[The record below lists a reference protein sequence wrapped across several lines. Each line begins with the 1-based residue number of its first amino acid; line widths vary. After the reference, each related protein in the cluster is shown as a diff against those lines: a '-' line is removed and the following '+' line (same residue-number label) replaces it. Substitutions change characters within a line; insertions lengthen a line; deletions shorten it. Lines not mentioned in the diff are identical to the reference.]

1 MGTASG
7 STRTSPVPGRQRATT
22 RTSVA
27 RQIKDQRRG
36 YARAVLQALART
48 QHGRPTAQVQ
58 RSSRRPPLDRQIAS
72 TCDRHRRRT
81 TRRTDLTQT

>member
-1 MGTASG
+1 
-7 STRTSPVPGRQRATT
+7 VPGRQRATT

-58 RSSRRPPLDRQIAS
+58 RVRASRSLLSASASRPPDCINLRPTSPPDDPS
-72 TCDRHRRRT
+72 N
-81 TRRTDLTQT
+81 